1 MAIDMN
7 VDVGALIKGLFSKKD
22 INSGDKGQSNPF
34 IKVILVV
41 VVVLILI
48 FTYIFLHYLPTQDDL
63 RIKNQ
68 KISQVSNLKIEII
81 ELKSLIDKSILDLN
95 IAEKDYQKLTN
106 LFHTDKEL
114 EDLYRHISMLA
125 LRNNLMVSKIEKGGE
140 RPILEMQADSSQS
153 IDSNYEFIENDSS
166 IRSKVAYYEFVV
178 NFEISGNYN
187 NYVKFKKGLSELK
200 KIINLKTESVIVLES
215 ETRRGEVR
223 VISSIATYR
232 FPIDDAET
240 YIDPNEEF

>member
-1 MAIDMN
+1 
-7 VDVGALIKGLFSKKD
+7 
-22 INSGDKGQSNPF
+22 
-34 IKVILVV
+34 
-41 VVVLILI
+41 
-48 FTYIFLHYLPTQDDL
+48 
-63 RIKNQ
+63 
-68 KISQVSNLKIEII
+68 
-81 ELKSLIDKSILDLN
+81 
-95 IAEKDYQKLTN
+95 
-106 LFHTDKEL
+106 
-114 EDLYRHISMLA
+114 
-125 LRNNLMVSKIEKGGE
+125 MVSKIEKGVE

-215 ETRRGEVR
+215 EAREGEVR

-232 FPIDDAET
+232 FPIDDAEM